1 MEISNGRDIVILAL
15 QRWDGP
21 ISGTAL
27 CLAKELSKT
36 NRVFYI
42 DNPFTVKDL
51 FREKHSR
58 QIKKR
63 ILSLLF
69 GIKPC
74 RGFPGNE
81 NLFYVTPPVVLPI
94 NFLPIGKMYSFFNR
108 INNYRITNTL
118 KRVCSQKRIEDFVF
132 LNSLNP
138 FYLANIVKFNPA
150 CTVYYNGDYMSES
163 KYIGKHG
170 TDLERKLMRQ
180 FTFTIS
186 TSKFLQKYSASY
198 SRSSYYLPNAVDFS
212 LFSSAVSISS
222 DKRPI
227 ELRPIKTKIVGY
239 IGHLEDRT
247 NFDLLLEVIELN
259 PDKSF
264 VFIGPIGSTEF
275 IRKGFDRL
283 PNVFS
288 IGSKNIR
295 ELPDY
300 LRFIDCA
307 IIPYKKNKLTEG
319 IYPLK
324 INEYL
329 AAGRPVVCT
338 SFSEDIL
345 EFKDIIQIA
354 DSPLDFSRAIQAE
367 IESDDLDKVQKRL
380 SRASANT
387 WENRASELKEILSNH
402 LA

>member
-1 MEISNGRDIVILAL
+1 MNIADGRDIVMLAL
-15 QRWDGP
+15 SRWDGP

-42 DNPFTVKDL
+42 DNPFTIRDL
-51 FREKHSR
+51 FSERHFQ
-58 QIKKR
+58 QIRKR

-74 RGFPGNE
+74 RGFPGIK

-94 NFLPIGKMYSFFNR
+94 NFLPKGKMYSFFNR
-108 INNYRITNTL
+108 INNYRITSTL
-118 KRVCSQKRIEDFVF
+118 KKVCRQERIQNFIF

-138 FYLANIVKFNPA
+138 FYLANIIKFNPA

-170 TDLERKLMRQ
+170 AALERNLMRQ
-180 FTFTIS
+180 FNFTIS
-186 TSKFLQKYSASY
+186 TSRFLQKYSASY
-198 SRSSYYLPNAVDFS
+198 SSSSYYLPNAADFS
-212 LFSSAVSISS
+212 LFSSTVSIGS

-247 NFDLLLEVIELN
+247 NFDLLLGVIKLN

-264 VFIGPIGSTEF
+264 LFIGPIGTTEF
-275 IRKGFDRL
+275 IKKGFDRL
-283 PNVFS
+283 SNVFS
-288 IGSKNIR
+288 IGSKNIQ

-307 IIPYKKNKLTEG
+307 IIPYKKNRLTEG

-354 DSPLDFSRAIQAE
+354 DSELEFSRAIQAE
-367 IESDDLDKVQKRL
+367 IESDSTDKVQKRI
-380 SRASANT
+380 SRAGTNT
-387 WENRASELKEILSNH
+387 WENRAIEFKEILSNH
-402 LA
+402 LV